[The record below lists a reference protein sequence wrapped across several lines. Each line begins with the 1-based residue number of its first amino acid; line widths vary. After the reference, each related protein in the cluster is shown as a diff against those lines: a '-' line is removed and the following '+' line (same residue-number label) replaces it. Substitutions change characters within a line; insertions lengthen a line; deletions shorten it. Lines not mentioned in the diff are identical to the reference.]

1 MASDDVLIYDIETDS
16 LDTDTANLK
25 WFGCYSYKT
34 KEYKMLP
41 FERINEIKALLRNHK
56 VLVGFNN
63 AEFDNIILMNND
75 DDISFDY
82 KTVIDLYKVSDLRLG
97 IMGIKPPNK
106 KLKTIVEFLK
116 LDEEGKGDIDYS
128 IFQKDEWSNDEIKEI
143 KKYLKQDVEITKKLF
158 DWFCKQFKPLKKY
171 FSKKD
176 ADKFVHVKTSTASLA
191 YRTICS
197 IAKEKPT
204 FRDKGEH
211 VDIAGGHHIINRV
224 DKIAGHICSVDI
236 VSAYPHAFLMGNLL
250 SPKKGGWDGGDY
262 YNLGGEYE
270 DKEYGKKERAL
281 RMIFNERLKAKKD
294 KDKIKNQAYKIVI
307 NCFSEDTEVLTVKG
321 LKPLKE
327 CNVGELVYSINQK
340 TEKVEIKPITHM
352 YEQEYKGDMVHF
364 KDRNKDLMVTPNH
377 DMLVKPSNN
386 PKGSIRKIKAQ
397 HVNTGRYPDSKPI
410 EGNRSISIDM
420 KQFSNSYDCGLPD
433 YVWDYDYRVLKCL
446 HDGLYDG
453 DGDKGKYRYTT
464 ASKKLR
470 DDMIKLNLHLGHRCS
485 YKQEKRNGKK
495 YWRVYRTHSGKYLK
509 SSKYIVKNPTNKII
523 CCSVADNSTI
533 MAGRNG
539 NLQWTG
545 QSFYGAV
552 GNSVFEKVYDP
563 VAAGDCTSMV
573 RTWMK
578 KMAAVLEQNG
588 FQVIYGF
595 TDSVMVKIPKGLTKE
610 HLMVV
615 VNSYVDNVI
624 KKSVPFPQET
634 YGFEI
639 DKEMKFLWVITK
651 NKYLWVNMDDTIG
664 YRDTLFDTNTP
675 KIVMKL
681 FNEYITPKILKEMDV
696 NFTEF
701 ELKNQL
707 ELLLKDNVH
716 LAGKQYSVRSV
727 ECYDSKTS
735 LHYQISE
742 AYGEGKHFLIPNLA
756 RVGIGKAKGT
766 LKRAPLRYCT
776 YDEYKEYNLTPK
788 DIDVSKLLEHLKPFY
803 EGTEGDD
810 PAQQKLFAMTEPT
823 DFPTHSRNKIYK

>member
-97 IMGIKPPNK
+97 MMGIKPPNK

-158 DWFCKQFKPLKKY
+158 DWFCIQFKPLKKY

-307 NCFSEDTEVLTVKG
+307 N
-321 LKPLKE
+321 
-327 CNVGELVYSINQK
+327 
-340 TEKVEIKPITHM
+340 
-352 YEQEYKGDMVHF
+352 
-364 KDRNKDLMVTPNH
+364 
-377 DMLVKPSNN
+377 
-386 PKGSIRKIKAQ
+386 
-397 HVNTGRYPDSKPI
+397 
-410 EGNRSISIDM
+410 
-420 KQFSNSYDCGLPD
+420 
-433 YVWDYDYRVLKCL
+433 
-446 HDGLYDG
+446 
-453 DGDKGKYRYTT
+453 
-464 ASKKLR
+464 
-470 DDMIKLNLHLGHRCS
+470 
-485 YKQEKRNGKK
+485 
-495 YWRVYRTHSGKYLK
+495 
-509 SSKYIVKNPTNKII
+509 
-523 CCSVADNSTI
+523 
-533 MAGRNG
+533 
-539 NLQWTG
+539 
-545 QSFYGAV
+545 SFYGAV

-803 EGTEGDD
+803 EGTEGED

-823 DFPTHSRNKIYK
+823 DCNKIYK